1 MASILSYVGIG
12 SNLGDSVQNVK
23 LALDVLKTLPHTQLH
38 SYSSFYRS
46 APIDAQGDDYINAVA
61 GIDTHLSAESLL
73 AELQKIE
80 LSFGRERPYIN
91 APRTLDLDVLL
102 YGASEISTDT
112 LVVPHPRMMARAF
125 VLLPLLELDP
135 AIHIPGSGLASNY
148 VAALSNQSIQALPA
162 DFDFRAN

>member
-1 MASILSYVGIG
+1 MAPVVSYVGIG
-12 SNLGDSVQNVK
+12 SNLGDSLQNVK
-23 LALDVLKTLPHTQLH
+23 LALDALKTIPLTQLH
-38 SYSSFYRS
+38 SYSSLYRS

-61 GIDTHLSAESLL
+61 RLDTQLEAASLL

-80 LSFGRERPYIN
+80 LLFGRERPFIN

-102 YGASEISTDT
+102 YGTSEISTDT
-112 LVVPHPRMMARAF
+112 LVVPHPRMKARAF

-135 AIHIPGSGLASNY
+135 AIYIPGSGLASNY

-162 DFDFRAN
+162 DF